1 MELSKVDFAAHIGVT
16 KGRVSQMI
24 ASGMIGRDAMQGE
37 GRSARIVV
45 EKAVEQI
52 RTRRHVGQ
60 ALGNGLATRLDD
72 VAAPPAET
80 PAVTEQKPPTLTLLT
95 KPDDTAS
102 LIQLERLEQERR
114 KNRQADRDEA
124 IANGKLVAGEE
135 LQRQVAKASQTVVN
149 TFSGMA
155 PDIANAI
162 AAKFELPQRDVLHLV
177 RQVMREKRLGAA
189 TALKTEAEA
198 LPETVET
205 IVA

>member
-1 MELSKVDFAAHIGVT
+1 MELSKVEFAAHIGVT
-16 KGRVSQMI
+16 KGRISQMI
-24 ASGMIGRDAMQGE
+24 ASGIIGRDAMQGE

-60 ALGNGLATRLDD
+60 ALGNGLGTRLDE
-72 VAAPPAET
+72 VVT
-80 PAVTEQKPPTLTLLT
+80 PAAEPATTEQKAPTLTLLT

-114 KNRQADRDEA
+114 KNRQAERDEA

-135 LQRQVAKASQTVVN
+135 LQRRVAKASQTVVN

-177 RQVMREKRLGAA
+177 RHVMREKRLGAA
-189 TALKTEAEA
+189 TALKTEAETM
-198 LPETVET
+198 PETVE
-205 IVA
+205 IVIA

>member
-1 MELSKVDFAAHIGVT
+1 MELSKVEFAAHIGVT
-16 KGRVSQMI
+16 KGRISQMI
-24 ASGMIGRDAMQGE
+24 ASGIIGRDAMQGE

-60 ALGNGLATRLDD
+60 ALGNGLGTRLDE
-72 VAAPPAET
+72 VMT
-80 PAVTEQKPPTLTLLT
+80 PAVEPATAEQKPPTLTLLT

-114 KNRQADRDEA
+114 KNRQAERDEA
-124 IANGKLVAGEE
+124 IANGRLVAGEE

-198 LPETVET
+198 MPETAET
-205 IVA
+205 VIA